1 LVILDLFPEEGMIKK
16 LIRCS
21 KCNQVFS
28 NYEDSSAA
36 KDQSLLGVEW
46 SNSDLAK
53 AKEFLR
59 THSGHP
65 LEELFIESESLASE
79 KPDYEPIR
87 VTYILASNSHKRE
100 FLIRRTRT
108 AFDQSASYEIIHG
121 KLRIFNTALKI
132 QEYEL
137 RKQINSEKEFSLLL
151 KRKMEKFIEA
161 FRDETAGI
169 SPEDFER
176 EAESIE
182 EGETSLTAY
191 GGLKDIY
198 WKRIL
203 GRCGGIFKESE
214 LNLVKKFIEENRVPP
229 EVLSVQIQRRISVIS
244 SVEMEPAESAPKS
257 DKTGMAVED
266 ESHEFAERKTAKKRN
281 K

>member
-1 LVILDLFPEEGMIKK
+1 MIKK

-21 KCNQVFS
+21 KCNQVIPK
-28 NYEDSSAA
+28 YEGFFVA
-36 KDQSLLGVEW
+36 KGQSLPGAEW
-46 SNSDLAK
+46 SNADLAK
-53 AKEFLR
+53 AKDFLR

-65 LEELFIESESLASE
+65 LEELSIESESLTSE

-87 VTYILASNSHKRE
+87 VTYILASNSRQRE

-108 AFDQSASYEIIHG
+108 ALDQSASYEIIHG
-121 KLRIFNTALKI
+121 KLRISNTALKI

-169 SPEDFER
+169 SPEDIER

-182 EGETSLTAY
+182 EGETSLIAY
-191 GGLKDIY
+191 GALKDFH
-198 WKRIL
+198 WGRIL
-203 GRCGGIFKESE
+203 GRCGRFFKESE
-214 LNLVKKFIEENRVPP
+214 LKLVRRFIEENRVPP
-229 EVLSVQIQRRISVIS
+229 DVLSVQIQRRITVIS
-244 SVEMEPAESAPKS
+244 SVEMESAESAPKR

-266 ESHEFAERKTAKKRN
+266 ECREFAERKTAKKRDT
-281 K
+281 

>member
-1 LVILDLFPEEGMIKK
+1 MIKK

-21 KCNQVFS
+21 KCNQVTP
-28 NYEDSSAA
+28 NYEGSFVA
-36 KDQSLLGVEW
+36 KDQTLLEAEW
-46 SNSDLAK
+46 SDADLSK
-53 AKEFLR
+53 AKDFLR

-87 VTYILASNSHKRE
+87 VTYILASNCHKRE

-108 AFDQSASYEIIHG
+108 ALDQSASYEIIHG

-182 EGETSLTAY
+182 EGETSLIAY
-191 GGLKDIY
+191 GALKDIH
-198 WKRIL
+198 WERIL
-203 GRCGGIFKESE
+203 AQCGRFFKESE
-214 LNLVKKFIEENRVPP
+214 LKLVRRFIEENRVPP
-229 EVLSVQIQRRISVIS
+229 DVLSIQIQRRISVIS
-244 SVEMEPAESAPKS
+244 SVEMESAESVPKR
-257 DKTGMAVED
+257 DETGIAVED
-266 ESHEFAERKTAKKRN
+266 ETHEFAERRTAEKRD